1 MEFECH
7 YRSILN
13 ISEDSNNVPAHPL
26 RPQQKI
32 CIISKSLSFARI
44 LLGGEVTFYNV
55 IRTSPA
61 KMKNFFR
68 GQIFIKGKSLRKDV
82 P

>member
-13 ISEDSNNVPAHPL
+13 ISEDSMNIPASL

-32 CIISKSLSFARI
+32 CIISKSLSLTRI
-44 LLGGEVTFYNV
+44 LLGGEVTLCNV
-55 IRTSPA
+55 VRRSPV
-61 KMKNFFR
+61 KIKYFFR
-68 GQIFIKGKSLRKDV
+68 GQIFIKGKSFRKDV
-82 P
+82 T